1 MAKARSNNSCTIQGE
16 RYAVRGYKP
25 QYEEFAKRVYDSIV
39 NGTLVE
45 IRVADFDENVG
56 KLDDICYV
64 TNDGVYA
71 YQVKWSNTNRVVTLS
86 EFKSLLSEILDGWKK
101 IQKLYPGKTVFPHL
115 LTNRKCGARFDI
127 KKPDTI
133 AQLKTISK
141 LNDEEWDKFWGAFS
155 FIPEYIQED
164 FDVSRR
170 KVNRR
175 IADVRDLVSFIV
187 GKVADKEG
195 YVVIKKQEIINSL
208 NWNDLFE
215 SLYDHNLVVPET
227 TYEPNGKAMDL
238 LNALLKSKTKG
249 YIFLKGTPGSGKST
263 LLTQWVRS
271 IPNRA
276 WRYYAFDFTNPT
288 SQRFND
294 SPRGEAVSFL
304 YDIMREIEGDGYGSF
319 NTLRYKDYQFLKNR
333 FHELLKSLSKEYR
346 KTKLPFVI
354 VVDGLDHI
362 TREYNVKQIS
372 LMEAL
377 PSNADIPD
385 GVVFVL
391 GSQHFDNLGLNKDI
405 ENESND
411 DKSLIVMPPFTQE
424 EVGGL
429 VAKILG
435 TKAATGDLIVK
446 CMVKSQGHPLYLQYI
461 LNQIKSNGIG
471 VVDSIAEYAN
481 DVEAYYDRIIGS
493 SLGNAKMKCFLGLLS
508 RVVGSVDFDIIRK
521 WNVDEQVVM
530 DFKKEMWH
538 LFKHSDDGNAFSFF
552 HNSFRQYLLNKTAID
567 ILSDKY
573 SHQINLNYYKVL
585 CHCFEEKWDEGY
597 YLYKAEE
604 YGTFINKLTP
614 EELFKQAQT
623 FRPIWSI
630 RNDVRYAIDIAKQ
643 QKNPYLLVR
652 YLLFEAQLS
661 QMGNVNYSC
670 LSLVEDFVKAG
681 KIALTTSIVRD
692 DKRLYCSLS
701 YARELAKILMASG
714 NHVEATKL
722 FDLSYP
728 VYILKPEPK
737 QGVNRAEYREELDE
751 LKSWVNA
758 ATYFMPLD
766 KIGEKV
772 DLFVEYLR
780 KIAKIDREC
789 FNGKRVRNEFG
800 LEYAKSIIEQKRWSE
815 LDKWLKSLDEQK
827 ELVPIRFFA
836 LRDASLKCYD
846 IGDAEKSQKYRN
858 KLVEVFNQIPKNEKP
873 YLQMAFLGMKLGVE
887 RQNVKDWLDQVA
899 WTDIGS
905 YYVDSFNGSF
915 NELRAHI
922 AYVRL
927 RAIFGYDDK
936 ITELVPDNTSDKD
949 NALLEQYIRKVFY
962 LAKLDGMAMSGHC
975 LSTELTGLFDNFLSF
990 FDKISNTSHNHYA
1003 FTIRSQ
1009 RADFYEFMVDVASH
1023 FGKDALDN
1031 LVEKMEKYFTK
1042 AGCKANSLS
1051 KRKAIVALY
1060 KKGIDKQDCQRML
1073 EEIESTMM
1081 SAEDLDGRVE
1091 EVFSQGQAWM
1101 ALGETDRAMSM
1112 FSKVILESFGIG
1124 YRKDYQAT
1132 QFVEWISHIN
1142 KIDPEKAVNRFLW
1155 MTSRLRYIQE
1165 VTEGNAAVYA
1175 GETLLRRTLEY
1186 DFGSGIKLAKWLLNE
1201 ELGYFQSASKTL
1213 LESLLEKV
1221 STIDEYAT
1229 LLSYYTGIHLFFCDD
1244 SYETDTHLL
1253 EDIVNKG
1260 KCILGDGIKDVRL
1273 ILQKS
1278 IETQCPEKEVDVL
1291 LEALNNVFDKQ
1302 VEEEQVNIEIDLPDN
1317 FDKNKWTEALEAVEQ
1332 SHSSGWARFYDG
1344 GSRIDACK
1352 ILQEIDKEKGREIT
1366 FDLLADDIGKGYD
1379 YGTMQY
1385 LEEIVPLL
1393 TDEVDPEKLFSEEY
1407 AYMNRILR
1415 GNTICENDMPDITPT
1430 GSTVVDA
1437 MEDWLLYLA
1446 EMPVI
1451 CLSERVMMML
1461 ARLVDEGKVEISEK
1475 LKTLSNAERK
1485 LLEMGMY
1492 LKELGSSQLI
1502 LLKQQSLESAVS
1514 DNYLNRI
1521 YANKILNALKIDAP
1535 KPTRKSLSPT
1545 YQMSFAKGPKY
1556 DWGSAAV
1563 EKEGVRDWNDADSIM
1578 AVASHITGYLAYL
1591 SGLNQTA
1598 INVRAVTLM
1607 RKYGPVTDD
1616 NTKADEMISNHYKA
1630 ISLRYPYRRAHALAA
1645 LDGAYEV
1652 AAELLDSGAIDET
1665 YNDDNFLSY
1674 DFSVINLS
1682 PCAKPN
1688 FIHRIAEKEKW
1699 SVSDGWDTSLKD
1711 FSRFNDEINRFDGM
1725 NVIGEY
1731 TYQLK
1736 RDYKVPVEEYMSKL
1750 SYENKKTDADN
1761 FFGETAYQR
1770 QTSEYLNLGNRDA
1783 QIIIVRGGY
1792 FSISGIKLRWIA
1804 FNPATANAL
1813 GWEPSD
1819 KGLFA
1824 WNDTEGNKMVK
1835 TLYWQN
1841 GNIFGRDNSNYE
1853 VGEGWLVL
1861 ASDKALEAIKAVS
1874 KTYLHKLVQRGFQPN
1889 RYAYPHS
1896 MQKIYCM

>member
-1 MAKARSNNSCTIQGE
+1 MVKARSDNNCTIQGE
-16 RYAVRGYKP
+16 RHAMRGYKP
-25 QYEEFAKRVYDSIV
+25 QYEEFAKCVYDSIV

-86 EFKSLLSEILDGWKK
+86 EFKSLLSEMADGWKK
-101 IQKLYPGKTVFPHL
+101 IQKLYPDKTIFPHL
-115 LTNRKCGARFDI
+115 LTNRKCGARFEI
-127 KKPDTI
+127 NRPNTI

-141 LNDEEWDKFWGAFS
+141 LNDNEWEKFWGAFS
-155 FIPEYIQED
+155 FIPEYVQED

-170 KVNRR
+170 RTNYR

-187 GKVADKEG
+187 GKVAGKEDF
-195 YVVIKKQEIINSL
+195 VVVKRQEIINSL
-208 NWNDLFE
+208 NWNDRFE
-215 SLYDHNLVVPET
+215 SMYNHNLVVPET

-238 LNALLKSKTKG
+238 LNAMLKSKTKG

-263 LLTQWVRS
+263 ILTQWVRS

-294 SPRGEAVSFL
+294 TPRGEAVSFL
-304 YDIMREIEGDGYGSF
+304 YDIVREIEEDGYGSS
-319 NTLRYKDYQFLKNR
+319 NTLRYKEYLFLKNR
-333 FHELLKSLSKEYR
+333 FHELLNSLSKEYK

-362 TREYNVKQIS
+362 TREYNVKQRS

-377 PSNADIPD
+377 PSMVDIPD
-385 GVVFVL
+385 GIVFVL

-405 ENESND
+405 EKESND
-411 DKSLIVMPPFTQE
+411 DKSLIVMPPFTKE
-424 EVGGL
+424 EVAGL
-429 VAKILG
+429 VTKIMG

-446 CMVKSQGHPLYLQYI
+446 CMVKSQGHPLYLRYI
-461 LNQIKSNGIG
+461 LNQIKTQGVGIL
-471 VVDSIAEYAN
+471 DSIAEYAN

-493 SLGNAKMKCFLGLLS
+493 SLGNAKMKSFLGLLS
-508 RVVGSVDFDIIRK
+508 RVVGFVDFDIIRK
-521 WNVDEQVVM
+521 WNIEEQVVI
-530 DFKKEMWH
+530 DFKNKMWH
-538 LFKHSDDGNAFSFF
+538 LFKHSDDGNALSFF

-567 ILSDKY
+567 VLSDKY
-573 SHQINLNYYKVL
+573 SHQINLSYYKVL
-585 CHCFEEKWDEGY
+585 CDCFEEKWDEGY

-604 YGTFINKLTP
+604 YKRFINKLTP
-614 EELFKQAQT
+614 DELFKQAQA

-630 RNDVRYAIDIAKQ
+630 RNDVRYAINIAKQ

-681 KIALTTSIVRD
+681 KIALATSIVRD
-692 DKRLYCSLS
+692 DNRLYCSLS
-701 YARELAKILMASG
+701 YARELAKMLMVSG
-714 NHVEATKL
+714 NHVEAAKL

-728 VYILKPEPK
+728 AYIVKPEPK
-737 QGVNRAEYREELDE
+737 HGVNRAEYREELDE

-758 ATYFMPLD
+758 AAYFMPLD
-766 KIGEKV
+766 KIEEKV
-772 DLFVEYLR
+772 DLFIEYLR
-780 KIAKIDREC
+780 KIAKIDRER
-789 FNGKRVRNEFG
+789 FNGKSVRNEFS
-800 LEYAKSIIEQKRWSE
+800 LEYAKSIIEQKRWAE
-815 LDKWLKSLDEQK
+815 LDKWLNSLDEQK
-827 ELVPIRFFA
+827 ELIPIRFFA
-836 LRDASLKCYD
+836 LRNASLKCNE
-846 IGDAEKSQKYRN
+846 IGDTEKLQKYRN
-858 KLVEVFNQIPKNEKP
+858 KFVEVFNRIPPKEKP

-887 RQNVKDWLDQVA
+887 SQNVKNWLDQVV

-905 YYVDSFNGSF
+905 YYIDSFNGGF
-915 NELRAHI
+915 NKLKAHI

-927 RAIFGYDDK
+927 RAICGYDDK
-936 ITELVPDNTSDKD
+936 ITELVPNDTSKKD
-949 NALLEQYIRKVFY
+949 NALLEQYIRRVFY
-962 LAKLDGMAMSGHC
+962 LAKLDGMAMNGQS
-975 LSTELTGLFDNFLSF
+975 LSSDLTELYDNYLSF
-990 FDKISNTSHNHYA
+990 FDNISNTSHNQYA
-1003 FTIRSQ
+1003 YTIQSQ
-1009 RADFYEFMVDVASH
+1009 RADFYEYMVDIASH
-1023 FGKDALDN
+1023 FGKDALDI
-1031 LVEKMEKYFTK
+1031 LEKKMGKYFSK
-1042 AGCKANSLS
+1042 VGCKANSFS
-1051 KRKAIVALY
+1051 KRKALIALY
-1060 KKGIDKQDCQRML
+1060 KNGIKKQACQRML
-1073 EEIESTMM
+1073 EEIESTML
-1081 SAEDLDGRVE
+1081 SDKDLDGRVE
-1091 EVFSQGQAWM
+1091 EAFSQGQAWL
-1101 ALGETDRAMSM
+1101 ALGETDRAMNL

-1132 QFVEWISHIN
+1132 QFVEWISCIN
-1142 KIDPEKAVNRFLW
+1142 TIDQGKAIDRFHW
-1155 MTSRLRYIQE
+1155 MTSRLRYIQD

-1175 GETLLRRTLEY
+1175 GETLLRKTLEY

-1201 ELGYFQSASKTL
+1201 ELGYFQSVSKTI

-1221 STIDEYAT
+1221 STKDEYAT
-1229 LLSYYTGIHLFFCDD
+1229 LLSYYTGMHLFFCDD

-1253 EDIVNKG
+1253 EEIVNKG
-1260 KCILGDGIKDVRL
+1260 KCILDDGIKDVRL

-1278 IETQCPEKEVDVL
+1278 IETQCSEKEVDAF
-1291 LEALNNVFDKQ
+1291 LETLNSVFDKQ
-1302 VEEEQVNIEIDLPDN
+1302 GEEVQEDIEIDLPDN
-1317 FDKNKWTEALEAVEQ
+1317 TDKNNWDDAIKAVEQ
-1332 SHSSGWARFYDG
+1332 SQPSGWVRFYDG

-1352 ILQEIDKEKGREIT
+1352 KLQEIDKKKGSDIA
-1366 FDLLADDIGKGYD
+1366 FDLLADDIGKGYE
-1379 YGTMQY
+1379 YGTIQY
-1385 LEEIVPLL
+1385 LDEIVPLL
-1393 TDEVDPEKLFSEEY
+1393 TDVVDSEKLFSEQY
-1407 AYMNRILR
+1407 TYMNRILR
-1415 GNTICENDMPDITPT
+1415 ENTICKNDMPDIAPT

-1437 MEDWLLYLA
+1437 MEDWLLHLA

-1451 CLSERVMMML
+1451 CLSERAMMKL
-1461 ARLVDEGKVEISEK
+1461 AWLVDDGRVEILEK
-1475 LKTLSNAERK
+1475 LKTVSNAERK
-1485 LLEMGMY
+1485 LLEIGMY
-1492 LKELGSSQLI
+1492 LKELGSCQLC

-1521 YANKILNALKIDAP
+1521 YANRILKALKVEVP
-1535 KPTRKSLSPT
+1535 KPMRRSLSPT
-1545 YQMSFAKGPKY
+1545 YRMSFTKGPKY
-1556 DWGSAAV
+1556 DWGCAAV
-1563 EKEGVRDWNDADSIM
+1563 EKEGVRDWNDADSVM
-1578 AVASHITGYLAYL
+1578 AVASHITRYLANL
-1591 SGLNQTA
+1591 SGLNQSA

-1607 RKYGPVTDD
+1607 RKYGPVNDD
-1616 NTKADEMISNHYKA
+1616 NTKADEKIANHYKA

-1652 AAELLDSGAIDET
+1652 AAELLDGGAIDET
-1665 YNDDNFLSY
+1665 YNDDIFLSY

-1682 PCAKPN
+1682 PCAKPD

-1699 SVSDGWDTSLKD
+1699 SVSDGWDTNLKD
-1711 FSRFNDEINRFDGM
+1711 FTRFNDEINRLNGM

-1736 RDYKVPVEEYMSKL
+1736 RDFKVPVEEYMSKL
-1750 SYENKKTDADN
+1750 SYENKKTDADT
-1761 FFGETAYQR
+1761 FFGESSYQR
-1770 QTSEYLNLGNRDA
+1770 QTSEYLNMGNRDS

-1813 GWEPSD
+1813 GWKPSD
-1819 KGLFA
+1819 EGLFA
-1824 WNDTEGNKMVK
+1824 WNDIEGNKMVE
-1835 TLYWQN
+1835 TIYWQN

-1889 RYAYPHS
+1889 RYEFPHS
-1896 MQKIYCM
+1896 MQKVYCL